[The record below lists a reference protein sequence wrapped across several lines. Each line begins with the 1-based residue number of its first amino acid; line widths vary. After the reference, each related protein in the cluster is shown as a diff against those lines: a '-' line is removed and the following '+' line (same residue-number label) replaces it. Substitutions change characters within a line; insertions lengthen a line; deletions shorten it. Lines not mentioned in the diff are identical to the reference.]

1 MKMRTTGGLIGE
13 FETRNHAPLN
23 NIGQVKKWLS
33 RQLVLRNRRHNNCVF
48 IPNSRISWG
57 VLVAKWVSDKTG
69 LEQRLVNF
77 EITFSTLS
85 LYLKRVGDV
94 LQIIG
99 TRVTSYV

>member
-1 MKMRTTGGLIGE
+1 MRMAKGLIGE
-13 FETRNHAPLN
+13 FETRIHATLN
-23 NIGQVKKWLS
+23 KIGQLKKWLY
-33 RQLVLRNRRHNNCVF
+33 RQLVLHNRRHNDCVF